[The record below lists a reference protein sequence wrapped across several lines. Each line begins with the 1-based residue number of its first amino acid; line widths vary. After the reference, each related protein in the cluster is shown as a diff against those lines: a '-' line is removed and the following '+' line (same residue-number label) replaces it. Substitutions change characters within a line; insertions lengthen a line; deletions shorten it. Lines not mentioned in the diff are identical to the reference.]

1 MLLIYSWLYTYL
13 LFIINL
19 DGLQRYELILNVHQT
34 MATIK
39 DETEG
44 DSPAL
49 RAPPLRGGRLP
60 RPAGTPSQRGIAY
73 RTQEQIGGLLA
84 GFLAAHAVGI
94 TDAMVAGH

>member
-13 LFIINL
+13 LFIIYL

-44 DSPAL
+44 DT
-49 RAPPLRGGRLP
+49 PLP
-60 RPAGTPSQRGIAY
+60 PSQRGIAY

>member
-1 MLLIYSWLYTYL
+1 
-13 LFIINL
+13 
-19 DGLQRYELILNVHQT
+19 

-44 DSPAL
+44 DSPALRAPPLRGDDSPAL

-60 RPAGTPSQRGIAY
+60 RPAGTPSQWGIAY